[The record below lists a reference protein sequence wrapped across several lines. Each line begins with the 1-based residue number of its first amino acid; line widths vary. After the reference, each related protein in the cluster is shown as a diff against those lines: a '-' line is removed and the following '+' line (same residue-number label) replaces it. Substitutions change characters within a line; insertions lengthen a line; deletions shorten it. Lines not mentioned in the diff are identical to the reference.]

1 MAGLNAAP
9 GTVCR
14 FCCAHREATHAFLKG
29 EKKRQRDISY
39 TPPTIAMHT
48 ETAQHTHKQHTHT
61 CTHKH
66 TCSEISP
73 PTGKIRQP
81 LCSYHHRSRPLGN
94 LGSNSSYEVAFK
106 IAHTEPGRS
115 GVIASGASLTTKQSN
130 WNNAPRER
138 EKLVFR
144 NVRLCLAWPMHSF
157 CCGCCSNRFFL
168 LCLLSNT
175 TSLLATF
182 PISCQT
188 HS

>member
-1 MAGLNAAP
+1 MLPQGPSAGFAVPTGKLHTCVFERGKEKTERYQLYPSNDSD
-9 GTVCR
+9 
-14 FCCAHREATHAFLKG
+14 AHRNGTT
-29 EKKRQRDISY
+29 Y
-39 TPPTIAMHT
+39 TQTT
-48 ETAQHTHKQHTHT
+48 HTHT

-73 PTGKIRQP
+73 PTGKIRQT
-81 LCSYHHRSRPLGN
+81 LCSHHHRSRPLGN

-157 CCGCCSNRFFL
+157 CCGCCSNRFLL
-168 LCLLSNT
+168 LCLLT
-175 TSLLATF
+175 TATSLLATI
-182 PISCQT
+182 PISCPT